1 MKLLEEKTFSVL
13 QFQFDFGYYANM
25 TDGKR
30 LISFFPHTFYEFS
43 LLWKFIKKLKSR
55 FPRFCNIPRYSDFI
69 NHRRFDEDYYYYN
82 IKTVSGSL
90 LKPFRLKFRGEHE
103 FYDIFFSHW
112 EMIPFY
118 YSESLEKE
126 LSVELSN
133 FLLEN
138 NFRLYDYIN
147 SRFINTSSIDILEV
161 LNYVEKQKETD
172 EVFLFS

>member
-1 MKLLEEKTFSVL
+1 MKLLEEKTFNVL
-13 QFQFDFGYYANM
+13 PFGLIN
-25 TDGKR
+25 GKR
-30 LISFFPHTFYEFS
+30 VIRFLPHTFYEFS

-55 FPRFCNIPRYSDFI
+55 FPRFCNIPRYSDF
-69 NHRRFDEDYYYYN
+69 NHRRFDEDYYYN

-90 LKPFRLKFRGEHE
+90 LKPFRLKFREEHE

-138 NFRLYDYIN
+138 NFRLYDYTN
-147 SRFINTSSIDILEV
+147 YRFINTSSIDILKA
-161 LNYVEKQKETD
+161 LNHVK
-172 EVFLFS
+172 